1 MAYTPLRIDF
11 VDLNVVCTRTGG
23 NGRHGFKT
31 HTAYILLN
39 EETGAEQPFGPT
51 CAEIVLGG
59 KAALRGIPDFTTR
72 DFTPETGDGDQGT
85 GKGGGG
91 GGSGSL
97 GASAADKA
105 RGFATRYLLL
115 RMERV
120 ANIPGI
126 VPGIRYDRLEVIY
139 DRFQQTRMLSDD
151 DIHYIINLEKSERTP
166 AQYRSTRL
174 LDVYTAYVQLQRQ
187 IKRTTSAKGLE
198 FLTSV
203 RDNSLLRNLKLSTR
217 QIEKAKLKLHPEA
230 FLA

>member
-11 VDLNVVCTRTGG
+11 VDLDTVCTRTVGS
-23 NGRHGFKT
+23 GRHGFKT

-51 CAEIVLGG
+51 CAEIIMGG

-72 DFTPETGDGDQGT
+72 DFTPEAGDGDQGT

-97 GASAADKA
+97 GASTNDKA

-126 VPGIRYDRLEVIY
+126 VPGIRYDPLQVIY
-139 DRFQQTRMLSDD
+139 EHYQQTRSLTDD
-151 DIHYIINLEKSERTP
+151 DVRFIVNLEKSERTP
-166 AQYRSTRL
+166 PEYRSTRL

-203 RDNSLLRNLKLSTR
+203 RDNSLLRKLKLSAL

-230 FLA
+230 FAA

>member
-1 MAYTPLRIDF
+1 MTYTPLRIDF
-11 VDLNVVCTRTGG
+11 VDLDVVCTRTGG

-39 EETGAEQPFGPT
+39 EDTGDEQPFGPK

-59 KAALRGIPDFTTR
+59 KEALRGIPDFTTR
-72 DFTPETGDGDQGT
+72 DFTPDSGDGDQGT
-85 GKGGGG
+85 GKAGG

-97 GASAADKA
+97 GASADDKA

-115 RMERV
+115 RMDRV

-126 VPGIRYDRLEVIY
+126 VPGIRFEALQVIY
-139 DRFQQTRMLSDD
+139 DRFQQTRQLTDD
-151 DIHYIINLEKSERTP
+151 DIRYIVNLEKSERTP
-166 AQYRSTRL
+166 AEYRSTRL
-174 LDVYTAYVQLQRQ
+174 LDVYTAYVQLQRE

-203 RDNSLLRNLKLSTR
+203 RDNSLLRKLKLSR
-217 QIEKAKLKLHPEA
+217 PQIETAKLKLHPEA
-230 FLA
+230 FLT